1 VPIDQPCFIR
11 VRVILLRGEGQP
23 VFRPYHAKA
32 VYSSGDCGDPEPPF
46 GKGSPAA
53 MLVLAAGACHAAE
66 LGAALDLAALPWNL
80 IEVQTDATCTAV
92 PSAPCLDTLAVYPII
107 YGADPGKR
115 SQYAAASKEAR
126 DRSLIG
132 RTIRGNV
139 AYKLGAVTVVAD
151 DAPGAFPPYSGGD
164 TETAD
169 AFPDALASCHLA
181 AFNGHRHDQLI
192 ATLHPDCTLEDV
204 ALGHLLRGQAVVA
217 DYYRSWWEA
226 FGLVVTNAQ
235 CRRSDAELMTVEAH
249 CIGTHRGA
257 FRAIAPTHRKVDL
270 RVAAVLRFRDG
281 LMADARIYY
290 DATSLHH
297 QLGIAT
303 CAP

>member
-80 IEVQTDATCTAV
+80 IEVQTDATCAAV
-92 PSAPCLDTLAVYPII
+92 PSAACLDMLAVYPII
-107 YGADPGKR
+107 YGADPSKR

-151 DAPGAFPPYSGGD
+151 DAPGGGD